1 MSDPLEIAK
10 KRLQAIKAEVAE
22 IEQFIRMYE
31 ALSAGRVGS
40 EIVGVNVGD
49 LDEKLSTIIGGEG
62 VDNGDNF
69 SGRRDRMGSKPGELA
84 RLMERLIRETGRPMT
99 RGEIVA
105 AFERRD
111 VEIPGKDKAR
121 YLGTIAWRHKGTF
134 MHIEGRGYWL
144 RSARL
149 PGLVVGNPSREPS
162 DEAADNQ
169 LF

>member
-111 VEIPGKDKAR
+111 VEI
-121 YLGTIAWRHKGTF
+121 
-134 MHIEGRGYWL
+134 
-144 RSARL
+144 
-149 PGLVVGNPSREPS
+149 
-162 DEAADNQ
+162 
-169 LF
+169 

>member
-1 MSDPLEIAK
+1 MPDPIGIAK
-10 KRLQAIKAEVAE
+10 KRLLAIKVEMAE

-31 ALSAGRVGS
+31 ALSAGKVGG
-40 EIVGVNVGD
+40 EVGVNVGD
-49 LDEKLSTIIGGEG
+49 LDEKLSPTIRA

-134 MHIEGRGYWL
+134 VNIEGRGYFL
-144 RSARL
+144 RDLLDRAQAI
-149 PGLVVGNPSREPS
+149 PTPDNEIEEPELG
-162 DEAADNQ
+162 DYH
-169 LF
+169 